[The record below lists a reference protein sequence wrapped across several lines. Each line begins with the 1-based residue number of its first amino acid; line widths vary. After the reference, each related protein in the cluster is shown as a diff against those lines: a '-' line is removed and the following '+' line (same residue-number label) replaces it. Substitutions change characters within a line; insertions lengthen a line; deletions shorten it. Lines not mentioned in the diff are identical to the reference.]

1 MIKEI
6 LNRWEKCGLKSL
18 DKFSFKKHYSVMFD
32 DEIDG
37 FDHLFDIPINEMK
50 KIEGHSFLEEKI
62 DEIDQK
68 IELVGSLMETFI
80 KEQFVRDVPFNS
92 TISEVMEDYVETL
105 KVHYNE
111 VIRLKEDV
119 NEYLKD
125 IVY

>member
-1 MIKEI
+1 MMKEI
-6 LNRWEKCGLKSL
+6 LNRWEKCGVKSL
-18 DKFSFKKHYSVMFD
+18 DKFSLKKHYSVMFD

-50 KIEGHSFLEEKI
+50 KIKGHSFLEEKI
-62 DEIDQK
+62 EEIDQK
-68 IELVGSLMETFI
+68 MMNVGDHMEDFI
-80 KEQFVRDVPFNS
+80 KENLMGDVND
-92 TISEVMEDYVETL
+92 INEVVEDYVETL

-111 VIRLKEDV
+111 VIRLKEEV